1 MTLGQTITRLRTV
14 KGLSQGALAE
24 ELGVSRQSVSKW
36 ETDASVPELEKLLKM
51 AKLFHVTLDEL
62 VTGEPFTPPE
72 APPPQ
77 VVIVEKKREK
87 RKTVGFV
94 FLALTLF
101 CLLSG
106 NIWLQVLLALPCLMV
121 GVICLLTGWH
131 PGLCA
136 LWAVGF
142 LIDLYTRFAT
152 GLNWRIIRMTPY
164 WTPEMNYLRLA
175 IAWALFCNMVFL
187 LLFTV
192 WHLRKETVFPKGLKV
207 LLAVLPLV
215 GIALR
220 FTLPYI
226 LAYDYIYRFWTMF
239 IEWPFMA
246 LMAAALVK
254 LWQRR
259 YWRC

>member
-142 LIDLYTRFAT
+142 
-152 GLNWRIIRMTPY
+152 
-164 WTPEMNYLRLA
+164 
-175 IAWALFCNMVFL
+175 
-187 LLFTV
+187 
-192 WHLRKETVFPKGLKV
+192 
-207 LLAVLPLV
+207 
-215 GIALR
+215 
-220 FTLPYI
+220 
-226 LAYDYIYRFWTMF
+226 
-239 IEWPFMA
+239 
-246 LMAAALVK
+246 
-254 LWQRR
+254 
-259 YWRC
+259 

>member
-192 WHLRKETVFPKGLKV
+192 WRLRKETVFPKGLKV

-246 LMAAALVK
+246 LIVAAAVK
-254 LWQRR
+254 LLRR
-259 YWRC
+259 K

>member
-1 MTLGQTITRLRTV
+1 MTLGEHITRLRTA
-14 KGLSQGALAE
+14 KGMSQGALAE
-24 ELGVSRQSVSKW
+24 KLGVSRQSVSKW
-36 ETDASVPELEKLLKM
+36 ETDASVPELEKLMKM
-51 AKLFHVTLDEL
+51 ATLFEVSIDEL

-152 GLNWRIIRMTPY
+152 GLNWRVIRMTPY

-192 WHLRKETVFPKGLKV
+192 WRLRKETVFPKGLKV

-215 GIALR
+215 GVALR

-226 LAYDYIYRFWTMF
+226 MAYDYIYRFWTVF
-239 IEWPFMA
+239 LEWPLMA
-246 LMAAALVK
+246 LIVAAAVK
-254 LWQRR
+254 LLRR
-259 YWRC
+259 K

>member
-1 MTLGQTITRLRTV
+1 MTLGQTITRLRTAM
-14 KGLSQGALAE
+14 GLSLGALAE

-51 AKLFHVTLDEL
+51 AKLFGVTLDEL
-62 VTGEPFTPPE
+62 VTDEPFTPPE
-72 APPPQ
+72 TPPPQ
-77 VVIVEKKREK
+77 VVVVEKKREK

-94 FLALTLF
+94 FLALSLF

-152 GLNWRIIRMTPY
+152 GLNWRVIRMTPY

-175 IAWALFCNMVFL
+175 IAWALFLNMVFL

-215 GIALR
+215 GVALR
-220 FTLPYI
+220 VTLPYI
-226 LAYDYIYRFWTMF
+226 MAYDYIYRFWTVF
-239 IEWPFMA
+239 LEWPLMA
-246 LMAAALVK
+246 LIVAAAVK
-254 LWQRR
+254 LLRR
-259 YWRC
+259 K